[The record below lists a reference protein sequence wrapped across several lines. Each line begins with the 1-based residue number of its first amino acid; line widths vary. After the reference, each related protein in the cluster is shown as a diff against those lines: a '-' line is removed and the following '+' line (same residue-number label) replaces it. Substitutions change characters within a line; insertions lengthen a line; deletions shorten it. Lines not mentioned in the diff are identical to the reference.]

1 MNDLEGMINGI
12 LSDPDQMKKIMD
24 MAGQI
29 MGTDGGNSTPASGG
43 GDSQAAPPLDNILS
57 GLNLNNIPG
66 GLSSVIQNVMGSVG
80 IQKLLSG
87 AMNSINTKNDKQE
100 LLEAMKPWLSEK
112 RRQKVDKAMMFAKVM
127 RFAGAAALLR
137 KGG

>member
-80 IQKLLSG
+80 IQKLLSV

-112 RRQKVDKAMMFAKVM
+112 RRQKVDRAM
-127 RFAGAAALLR
+127 
-137 KGG
+137 

>member
-112 RRQKVDKAMMFAKVM
+112 RRQKVDRAMMFAKVM